1 MEIRIKHERFEG
13 QRLVVKAANFIH
25 GPRLLLN
32 DQILKAK
39 RGKYTVRDNKGKE
52 LLLRLKYNL
61 VDPVPKLEIEGEDI
75 ELAPPL
81 KWYQYV
87 LIGLPLVL
95 VVIGGAVGAFIGV
108 ITAYANV
115 FIFRSSKNT
124 LMKSLL
130 TLSASI
136 AAIIGFFILATTIAP
151 LMN

>member
-13 QRLVVKAANFIH
+13 QRLVVKTANFIH

-39 RGKYTVRDNKGKE
+39 RGKYIVRDNIGNK

-61 VDPVPKLEIEGEDI
+61 VDPIPKLEIEGEDI

-95 VVIGGAVGAFIGV
+95 VAIGGAVGFFIGV

-115 FIFRSSKNT
+115 FISRSSKNT

-130 TLSASI
+130 TLGTSI
-136 AAIIGFFILATTIAP
+136 AAIIGFFILATIIAP